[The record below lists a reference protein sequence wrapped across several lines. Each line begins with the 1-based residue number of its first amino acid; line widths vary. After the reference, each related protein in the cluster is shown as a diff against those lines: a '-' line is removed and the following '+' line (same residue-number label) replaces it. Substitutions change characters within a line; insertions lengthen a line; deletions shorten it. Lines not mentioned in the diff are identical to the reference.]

1 MKLLI
6 YSLFAVILTA
16 VVSCNGDEKNDD
28 AKKAI
33 EEPAAFT
40 SNNEK
45 YSYCWG
51 MNLAMN
57 RLMSIAS
64 FGLKDRLKLDD
75 LEANFRSALLEKPM
89 MSKEEA
95 EAVFSPIFSN
105 IQNKTQLTD
114 AEVENFT
121 RTLAILDAYSILAT
135 IEHFG
140 ITDVLDLKVFI
151 DGYGDVLNAR
161 PTRASEDEA
170 NQIISNYFYQMAAD
184 RSARESAAFLEE
196 NAKKDS
202 VQVTASGLQY
212 KIIRLGKGKKP
223 TATDRVKVNYRGM
236 LVDGKLFDT
245 SYDGDP
251 IEFGLDRVI
260 KGWTEG
266 LQLMPEG
273 SFFKF
278 YIPSELAYG
287 ANPPSQNIPPNA
299 ALVFDVELL
308 EVK

>member
-1 MKLLI
+1 MFLW
-6 YSLFAVILTA
+6 TA
-16 VVSCNGDEKNDD
+16 VLLSAMASCNSDD
-28 AKKAI
+28 KKDDSATPQ
-33 EEPAAFT
+33 EAPVEFT
-40 SNNEK
+40 NNNEK

-57 RLMSIAS
+57 RLMSISS
-64 FGLKDRLKLDD
+64 FGLKERLRLDD
-75 LEANFRSALLEKPM
+75 LEATFKKSLLESPE

-95 EAVFSPIFSN
+95 EEIFSPIFTN
-105 IQNKTQLTD
+105 IQNRTQLTD
-114 AEVENFT
+114 VQVENFT
-121 RTLAILDAYSILAT
+121 KTLAILDAYSIRTT
-135 IEHFG
+135 IEYFG
-140 ITDVLDLKVFI
+140 IGNILELKVFME
-151 DGYGDVLNAR
+151 GYSDILNAR
-161 PTRASEDEA
+161 PTRATEEEA
-170 NQIISNYFYQMAAD
+170 NQVISNYFYQMAAE
-184 RSARESAAFLEE
+184 RSERESREFLAD

-202 VQVTASGLQY
+202 VQVTPSGLQY
-212 KIIRLGKGKKP
+212 KILRLGKGKKP
-223 TATDRVKVNYRGM
+223 AATDRVKVNYRGT

-273 SFFKF
+273 SFFQF
-278 YIPSELAYG
+278 YIPAELAYG